1 MVQLFVVF
9 EHLGEWG
16 VGVMSVSKAI
26 RANVSGTDSVRKTGA
41 LTGPAR
47 VWVLSSCNIVLAFV
61 IYALWAHD
69 APAPMSG
76 VAIPWWL
83 LAGVFCVMEISV
95 VHIQLRRDAHSFS
108 LSEIPLVIGLMFVEP
123 RVLIAA
129 QLIGAGIAL
138 GVHRRQ
144 SPLKLVFNLAHF
156 TLEAGLATLAFR
168 LVAALG
174 GVWAVWVGAFVA
186 TTIAS
191 IVGVAMIFIA
201 ISLSDGPPGAKQ
213 FRRAITFGLIASV
226 TNTSLGLIA
235 GTVLSLRLVAAWLLL
250 VPMATLF
257 LAYRAYAEERRK
269 HESLG
274 FLYEATRIIHRSPR
288 LESGILALLEHA
300 RTVFRAEIADI
311 TVVAPGESL
320 RTTVGPGDD
329 VALMKAID
337 AAEWHAKLGALREAV
352 FLTPDEELCARYGC
366 DLRNVMIAPILGETR
381 VLGTMMV
388 ANRLGDVTTFDG
400 GDLKLLQTFVNH
412 LGVWLENSQLER
424 SLAEVT
430 RLKEQLKHQAFHDTL
445 TGLANRELFTDRVEH
460 AAARGER
467 GSAAIAVLFLDL
479 DDFKTINDSLGHE
492 WGDELLSAFAE
503 RLRSCL
509 RPADTAARLGGD
521 EFAILLEGIS
531 GTRDAV
537 AVAERISVALEKPFT
552 LQGKEMSVGTS
563 IGIALSTTGRDGA
576 SDLLRNADV
585 AMYAAKSRGK
595 NRYEIF
601 QPSMHVAALERLELK
616 EDLQRAIERR
626 ELVLHY
632 QPIVELE
639 TQQITGAEALVR
651 WNHPRRGLVSPADF
665 IPLAEE
671 TGLIHPIGRWV
682 LEESCRQVRLWQAR
696 YPRREPLFLS
706 VNLSAKQ
713 IQNER
718 LTEDVAGALQR
729 SGMMPRTLILEIT
742 ESMLLDRDVAMRRL
756 AELRALGARVA
767 VDDFGTGYSSLSYLN
782 RFPIDILKVDK
793 SFVRE
798 IGNAPEEEILA
809 HAIID
814 LTRTLGLE
822 AVAEGIEQR
831 SQGDRLHELG
841 CRFGQGYFFSAPLD
855 ARGIEELLQ
864 LGNPGPLEVIRPARA
879 FA

>member
-1 MVQLFVVF
+1 
-9 EHLGEWG
+9 
-16 VGVMSVSKAI
+16 
-26 RANVSGTDSVRKTGA
+26 
-41 LTGPAR
+41 
-47 VWVLSSCNIVLAFV
+47 
-61 IYALWAHD
+61 
-69 APAPMSG
+69 
-76 VAIPWWL
+76 
-83 LAGVFCVMEISV
+83 
-95 VHIQLRRDAHSFS
+95 
-108 LSEIPLVIGLMFVEP
+108 MFVKP
-123 RVLIAA
+123 SVLIVA

-138 GVHRRQ
+138 GIHRRQ
-144 SPLKLVFNLAHF
+144 SPLKLFFNLAHF
-156 TLEAGLATLAFR
+156 TLEAGLASLAFH
-168 LVAALG
+168 LVARLG
-174 GVWAVWVGAFVA
+174 GIWAIWTGAFLA

-191 IVGVAMIFIA
+191 VLGVAMIFLAIA
-201 ISLSDGPPGAKQ
+201 LSDVPPGIRQ

-235 GTVLSLRLVAAWLLL
+235 ATVFAMRLAAAWLLL

-288 LESGILALLEHA
+288 IESGILALLEHA

-311 TVVAPGESL
+311 TILSPNESL
-320 RTTVGPGDD
+320 RTTVGPADN
-329 VALMKAID
+329 VALMKPFRAG
-337 AAEWHAKLGALREAV
+337 EWETLDLTTLREAV
-352 FLTPDEELCARYGC
+352 FVSPTPELREQYGSE
-366 DLRNVMIAPILGETR
+366 LRTVMIAPILGETR
-381 VLGTMMV
+381 VLGTMMI
-388 ANRLGDVTTFDG
+388 ANRLGDVTAFDG
-400 GDLKLLQTFVNH
+400 SDLKLLQTFVNH

-467 GSAAIAVLFLDL
+467 GSSPIAVLFLDL

-492 WGDELLSAFAE
+492 CGDELLSTFAE

-537 AVAERISVALEKPFT
+537 AVAERISSALEKPFH
-552 LQGKEMSVGTS
+552 LQDKEMSVGTS
-563 IGIALSTTGRDGA
+563 IGIALSSTGRDGA

-585 AMYAAKSRGK
+585 AMYAAKNRGK

-632 QPIVELE
+632 QPIVELA
-639 TQQITGAEALVR
+639 TQQITGVEALVR
-651 WNHPRRGLVSPADF
+651 WNHPRRGLVSPCDF

-671 TGLIHPIGRWV
+671 TGLIHPLGRWV

-713 IQNER
+713 IQR
-718 LTEDVAGALQR
+718 DGLTEDVAGALHR
-729 SGMMPRTLILEIT
+729 SGIIPRTLILEIT

-782 RFPIDILKVDK
+782 RFPIDILKVDQ

-831 SQGDRLHELG
+831 IQGERLQELG
-841 CRFGQGYFFSAPLD
+841 CKFGQGFLFSAPLD
-855 ARGIEELLQ
+855 ARGIEDLLRA
-864 LGNPGPLEVIRPARA
+864 GNPGPLEMVRPARA